1 MSQSKAE
8 AIVTRLLS
16 NAAELNYGSVSI
28 TANIHAGRIVSIIY
42 STTESTRENEIKE
55 TDAEMLITDNSV
67 KSGA

>member
-67 KSGA
+67 KFGA